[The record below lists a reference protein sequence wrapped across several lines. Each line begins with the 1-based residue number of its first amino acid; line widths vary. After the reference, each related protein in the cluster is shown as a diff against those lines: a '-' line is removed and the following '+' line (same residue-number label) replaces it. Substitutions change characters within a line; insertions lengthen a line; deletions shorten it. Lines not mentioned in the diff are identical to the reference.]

1 MYSTSTFCV
10 AFLKTGGTVLEV
22 KQGLPEALQPD
33 ETDAPES
40 DGLSGGA
47 IAAIVIVIIV
57 VIVLATLIIVGVLV
71 WMKRRQNKFELTTAE
86 SSYKTVE
93 GTYQTDNFGKGNR
106 GTFPMKPGPNI
117 YTPVTGT
124 DTTVTNTGAMSEEGE
139 GAMREE
145 VEGDNAPEKDVLG
158 ESSKDTHL

>member
-1 MYSTSTFCV
+1 MHL
-10 AFLKTGGTVLEV
+10 FLKTGGTVLEV
-22 KQGLPEALQPD
+22 KQGLPEALQPE

-57 VIVLATLIIVGVLV
+57 VIALATLVIVGVLV
-71 WMKRRQNKFELTTAE
+71 WMKRRQNKFELNTAG

-106 GTFPMKPGPNI
+106 STFSMKPGSNV
-117 YTPVTGT
+117 YTPVGGT
-124 DTTVTNTGAMSEEGE
+124 DTTVTNEGAMGEEGE
-139 GAMREE
+139 GPMKEE
-145 VEGDNAPEKDVLG
+145 VEEDSAPEKDVLG